1 MVGGCKTKVKKK
13 KMGEGGWFM
22 KPGLGESQNRV
33 QLGGGGLSAFD
44 FWPEFYL
51 PPTDVFS
58 SPPLCLCA
66 VVGNLTVPGI
76 SAGKLPGACVGTLQ
90 GPYKTA
96 ICRNF
101 AYASSRNFF
110 LGITTAPI
118 C

>member
-1 MVGGCKTKVKKK
+1 
-13 KMGEGGWFM
+13 M

-66 VVGNLTVPGI
+66 VVGNLTVPGT
-76 SAGKLPGACVGTLQ
+76 SVGKLPGACVRTLQ

-101 AYASSRNFF
+101 AYAS
-110 LGITTAPI
+110 TTPPTMRGKKNGAVRQTLERSSLFYVVL
-118 C
+118 